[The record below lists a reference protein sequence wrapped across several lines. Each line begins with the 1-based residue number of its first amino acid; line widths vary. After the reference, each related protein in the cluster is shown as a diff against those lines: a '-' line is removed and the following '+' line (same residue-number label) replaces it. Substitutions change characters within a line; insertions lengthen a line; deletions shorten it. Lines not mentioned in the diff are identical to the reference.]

1 MGCTFEQSVASAL
14 SAPRCRLHLCHGEL
28 KGAFLTHELPAQ
40 LLSPFFPQDGSSLA
54 NETITL
60 SLDKDWDC
68 GSHRPHVTLAPS
80 CLFSRHPCALCLG
93 ILSCLS
99 LTSASSTAPPVHSQS
114 TLLLCINFCCF
125 GTLKEGWGYSS
136 VENYMV
142 LALSPTTIKES
153 FYGPFPNL
161 GLINFIF

>member
-1 MGCTFEQSVASAL
+1 MSSHF
-14 SAPRCRLHLCHGEL
+14 
-28 KGAFLTHELPAQ
+28 PAQ
-40 LLSPFFPQDGSSLA
+40 PLSPFFPQDCSSLA

-68 GSHRPHVTLAPS
+68 GNHRPHVTLAPS
-80 CLFSRHPCALCLG
+80 CLLSRHPCALCLG
-93 ILSCLS
+93 IVNSLS
-99 LTSASSTAPPVHSQS
+99 LTSASSTAPPGRSQP
-114 TLLLCINFCCF
+114 TLLLCINFCHF

-142 LALSPTTIKES
+142 LAFSPTIIKES
-153 FYGPFPNL
+153 FSSPFPDL